1 MQPIIL
7 NPREQ
12 KLELPLLISSE
23 WRSARTGRLFEVH
36 NPANGDLVGC
46 AAEAGVEEADE
57 AVESAA
63 AAFQTWSQTTPDE
76 RATILKRAG
85 EIVHQRTQML
95 AEIMTMEQGK
105 PLRDSLKEVQSAANT
120 LIYYAEEARRIQGE
134 VAAPKAGNLRS
145 LVIRQPVG
153 VVIGIATWNYPMSL
167 LSWKLGPALAAGC
180 TVVVKPAS
188 ITPLATALF
197 ASACVEAGAP
207 PGVVNIIT
215 GPSST
220 IGDYLVTHPESSMI
234 AFTGSTSVGRH
245 LMEMAANGLKKC
257 MLELGGHAGMLIC
270 EDADYPR
277 ALKDGVTR
285 AFRNAGQICNSVNR
299 IFVDRSHYD
308 RYIEE
313 YGELTKKQSLGDGLL
328 NPNVD
333 IGPMVDEKGIRR
345 TQSFV
350 DDALAKGARLLC
362 GGRRSEAPEHVKGF
376 FYLPTVIADATQEM
390 KIMKEEPFGPV
401 VGIAPYDDLDEALAM
416 MNNTEYGLVN
426 YLYGKDISKIIHLAE
441 GIETGTV
448 CINNT
453 APDSIFAPYPAWK
466 QSGMGVELGHFGID
480 EYLRVKHIVIGLD

>member
-1 MQPIIL
+1 MKPIVL

-12 KLELPLLISSE
+12 EVELPLLIENE
-23 WRSARTGRLFEVH
+23 WRSARTGKKFKVN
-36 NPANGDLVGC
+36 NPANGELVGY
-46 AAEAGVEEADE
+46 AAEAGVEETDE

-63 AAFQTWSQTTPDE
+63 QAFKTWSKTTPDE
-76 RATILKRAG
+76 RAAILKRAG

-105 PLRDSLKEVQSAANT
+105 PLRDSTKEVQSAANT
-120 LIYYAEEARRIQGE
+120 LIYYGEEARRIQGE
-134 VAAPKAGNLRS
+134 VAVSKAANLRS

-153 VVIGIATWNYPMSL
+153 VVIAVATWNYPMSL

-180 TVVVKPAS
+180 TVV
-188 ITPLATALF
+188 ATALF

-220 IGDYLVTHPESSMI
+220 IGDSLVTHPKSSMV

-245 LMEMAANGLKKC
+245 LMEIAAPGLKKC

-270 EDADYPR
+270 KDADYTR

-299 IFVDRSHYD
+299 IFVDRSIYD
-308 RYIEE
+308 RYVEE
-313 YGELTKKQSLGDGLL
+313 YSELTKKQSLGDGLL

-333 IGPMVDEKGIRR
+333 VGPMVDEKGMRR

-350 DDALAKGARLLC
+350 DDAVAKGARLMC
-362 GGRRSEAPEHVKGF
+362 GGKRSEAPEHAKGF
-376 FYLPTVIADATQEM
+376 FYLPTAIADATQEM
-390 KIMKEEPFGPV
+390 KIMTEEPFGPI
-401 VGIAPYDDLDEALAM
+401 VGIAPYDDLDQALAM

-426 YLYGKDISKIIHLAE
+426 YVYGKDISKIIRLAE
-441 GIETGTV
+441 GIDTGTV
-448 CINNT
+448 CVNNT
-453 APDSIFAPYPAWK
+453 APDSMFAPYPAWK
-466 QSGMGVELGHFGID
+466 QSGMGVELGHFGVD